1 MEDILSTNIPPLS
14 TNGNEESQNFSS
26 EVTSDGYKQQALM
39 VKAVDSSWQV
49 TGSFMAQIPI

>member
-26 EVTSDGYKQQALM
+26 EVTSDGYKQQPYAPNFPRSKL
-39 VKAVDSSWQV
+39 KK
-49 TGSFMAQIPI
+49 